1 MKKAAPAAVATL
13 LLVLTSACGGN
24 DDQAGDKQESRA
36 IASMSTV
43 IAKPADGLLDAAH
56 ATCVAKEFVPEVGVK
71 KLQALNA
78 ISANGAYTSN
88 GALADAASATAYSKA
103 VVSCVGEADTLTHL
117 RKNVNASYAKI
128 TTGVLTPKDVTCV
141 VDGFI
146 EATGVDRLFSIK
158 FVNDTGDFNDEGA
171 SYDTKAA
178 QDFARALATTCVD
191 TLKLQAQE
199 AAVKNKKLSAAK
211 LETCLKARIN
221 PAAVEATLVAQLLR
235 APDAETLRLA
245 ANKKAIACEK
255 ASKK

>member
-13 LLVLTSACGGN
+13 LLVLATACGGN
-24 DDQAGDKQESRA
+24 DSESGDKQESRA
-36 IASMSTV
+36 IASMATV
-43 IAKPADGLLDAAH
+43 IAKPADGLLDAAK
-56 ATCVAKEFVPEVGVK
+56 AKCVAKKFVPEVGVK
-71 KLQALNA
+71 KLQTLKA
-78 ISANGAYTSN
+78 ISATGAYAGN
-88 GALADAASATAYSKA
+88 GALADAASAAAYSKA
-103 VVSCVGEADTLTHL
+103 VLSCVGEDDTLAQL
-117 RKNVNASYAKI
+117 RKNVTASYAKI
-128 TTGVLTPKDVTCV
+128 TAGVLTPRDVTCV

-146 EATGVDRLFSIK
+146 GATGVDRLFSIK
-158 FVNDTGDFNDEGA
+158 FVNDTGDFNDDGA
-171 SYDTKAA
+171 NYDTKAA

-199 AAVKNKKLSAAK
+199 AATKNKKLSAAK

-235 APDAETLRLA
+235 APNAETLRLA